1 MADGVRVE
9 IGGLRELE
17 AALKRLGGPVARSA
31 MRAAAR
37 AGATVIRDE
46 ARSLVPVRTG
56 LVRENIVVR
65 VRRDE
70 RTSTGSA
77 VRFSILVR
85 TRKGVL
91 GRVKKGV
98 RLHALALDPTLKRE
112 TLKAASPYYWR
123 YVEFG
128 TRKAPAQPFL
138 RPALERKSTAAM
150 ERMKAVLWDR
160 IRRAGRLT
168 ARIERAVGA

>member
-46 ARSLVPVRTG
+46 ARALVPVRTG

-85 TRKGVL
+85 TRKGML
-91 GRVKKGV
+91 NRVKKGV
-98 RLHALALDPTLKRE
+98 RLHSMAIDPTLKRE
-112 TLKAASPYYWR
+112 TLKVVSPYYWR

-128 TRKAPAQPFL
+128 TRKMNKQPFL
-138 RPALERKSTAAM
+138 RPALENKAGAAV
-150 ERMKAVLWDR
+150 ERMKAVLWRR
-160 IRRAGRLT
+160 IKRAGGPGGPL
-168 ARIERAVGA
+168 A